1 MRFLYHLSANVPLL
15 LEDTDT
21 SKLLL
26 TSDINYETLKMCHY
40 TQGGKET
47 MNWKKTTV
55 LPSCL
60 HIPHFLFLGGSEE
73 VGTGRLVPL
82 GSGNTCRNNE
92 CSRLMEVDIN
102 RVKKLKCESHWASNI
117 HLLQQYFVTIKVKNT
132 L

>member
-47 MNWKKTTV
+47 MN
-55 LPSCL
+55 
-60 HIPHFLFLGGSEE
+60 
-73 VGTGRLVPL
+73 
-82 GSGNTCRNNE
+82 
-92 CSRLMEVDIN
+92 
-102 RVKKLKCESHWASNI
+102 
-117 HLLQQYFVTIKVKNT
+117 
-132 L
+132 